1 MRGYGVNPPATTPP
15 PPLPGKGKKLKL
27 EGKNNMTYQDTAS
40 MMLSDDYKERFKAE
54 YWQLKIRYEKLYI
67 MTTRWDKGYLDFKPD
82 CPRSIY
88 GLQMDAM
95 KQYIA
100 VLEARAKIEGIELEG

>member
-1 MRGYGVNPPATTPP
+1 
-15 PPLPGKGKKLKL
+15 
-27 EGKNNMTYQDTAS
+27 MTYQDTAT

-67 MTTRWDKGYLDFKPD
+67 MVTRWDKGHLDFEPD

-88 GLQMDAM
+88 NLQMDAM
-95 KQYIA
+95 KQYLA
-100 VLEARAKIEGIELEG
+100 VLEARAKIENINLEN

>member
-1 MRGYGVNPPATTPP
+1 ME
-15 PPLPGKGKKLKL
+15 LK
-27 EGKNNMTYQDTAS
+27 DTAT

-67 MTTRWDKGYLDFKPD
+67 MTTRWDNGYLDFKPD

-88 GLQMDAM
+88 NLQMDAM
-95 KQYIA
+95 EQYLA
-100 VLEARAKIEGIELEG
+100 VLEARAKIENIDL